1 MEEYTSMPL
10 PIRIPT
16 STPELPLL
24 RTRLVL
30 LVLTEVFFIVA
41 GSLCLKIFTKHGDVQ
56 DLINESVIPGVTVK
70 LEYNDVKTATIVLFI
85 ATHIATAIL
94 AKIIILHLQD
104 IYNFIPL
111 FIAKKLRIANK
122 RLASTTLG
130 YQALGL
136 SVIIVFN
143 AVSLG
148 FFSFFVFKREQT
160 VRVVV
165 GDDVNVRIPDGYGM
179 QVLDRLGI
187 ALAYHD
193 TYYCTPLVFVNS
205 FSYPLNR
212 DVLIVLIIVFIVEIT
227 AKLPWVAL
235 LFAVPTTFVTIVAR
249 IKRQASLTDIT
260 QSSSSGPEKGD
271 PLNSGVDEGKAEG
284 NVKAEVEV
292 ECREVGAEKV

>member
-1 MEEYTSMPL
+1 MPL

-41 GSLCLKIFTKHGDVQ
+41 GHGDVQ
-56 DLINESVIPGVTVK
+56 DLINDSVIPGVTVK
-70 LEYNDVKTATIVLFI
+70 LEYNDVKTATIVLFV

-122 RLASTTLG
+122 RLASRTLG

-136 SVIIVFN
+136 SIIIVFN

-165 GDDVNVRIPDGYGM
+165 ADDVNVRIPDDYGM

-193 TYYCTPLVFVNS
+193 TYYF
-205 FSYPLNR
+205 
-212 DVLIVLIIVFIVEIT
+212 EIT

-235 LFAVPTTFVTIVAR
+235 LFAVPTTFATIIAR
-249 IKRQASLTDIT
+249 IKRQTSLSDTP
-260 QSSSSGPEKGD
+260 QSTSSGLEKGD
-271 PLNSGVDEGKAEG
+271 PSNSGGDEGKAEG
-284 NVKAEVEV
+284 KVKAEVVEV
-292 ECREVGAEKV
+292 ECREVGSEKF

>member
-1 MEEYTSMPL
+1 MPL
-10 PIRIPT
+10 SMRIPT

-56 DLINESVIPGVTVK
+56 DLINKSVISGVTVK

-85 ATHIATAIL
+85 ATHIATAVL

-111 FIAKKLRIANK
+111 FIAKKLRITNK

-136 SVIIVFN
+136 SVVIVFN

-148 FFSFFVFKREQT
+148 FFSFFVFKRKQT

-165 GDDVNVRIPDGYGM
+165 GDDVNVRIPDDYGM

-193 TYYCTPLVFVNS
+193 TYYF
-205 FSYPLNR
+205 
-212 DVLIVLIIVFIVEIT
+212 EIT

-235 LFAVPTTFVTIVAR
+235 LFAVPTTFVTVVAR
-249 IKRQASLTDIT
+249 IKRQASLTDTT
-260 QSSSSGPEKGD
+260 QS
-271 PLNSGVDEGKAEG
+271 LNSGADEGNAEG
-284 NVKAEVEV
+284 NVKPEVV
-292 ECREVGAEKV
+292 EADCREVGAEKV

>member
-1 MEEYTSMPL
+1 MQESYTSMLL

-56 DLINESVIPGVTVK
+56 DLINDSVIPGVTVK

-122 RLASTTLG
+122 RLASRTLG

-136 SVIIVFN
+136 SIIIVFN

-165 GDDVNVRIPDGYGM
+165 ADDVNVRIPDDYGM

-193 TYYCTPLVFVNS
+193 TYYF
-205 FSYPLNR
+205 
-212 DVLIVLIIVFIVEIT
+212 EIT

-235 LFAVPTTFVTIVAR
+235 LFAVPTIFVTIIAR
-249 IKRQASLTDIT
+249 IKRQTSLTDT
-260 QSSSSGPEKGD
+260 PQSTSLGLEKGD
-271 PLNSGVDEGKAEG
+271 PSNSGGDEGKAEG
-284 NVKAEVEV
+284 KVKAEVVEV
-292 ECREVGAEKV
+292 ECREVGSEKV